1 MASTMVTVIQAEI
14 EETLKRLAEPEFIL
28 AYALYNPD
36 AVPIKFEGPE
46 IFKKKQVV
54 QYAAL
59 ISSLLLRTKIN
70 IRSLPLVP
78 QDTELQTI
86 RIRTARDTELIISHV
101 SDNFM
106 LVIQQCEGRNKQ
118 ATESKEE
125 VKEVQLTIV
134 KLLENP
140 VSQAGQITIPK

>member
-1 MASTMVTVIQAEI
+1 M
-14 EETLKRLAEPEFIL
+14 
-28 AYALYNPD
+28 
-36 AVPIKFEGPE
+36 
-46 IFKKKQVV
+46 
-54 QYAAL
+54 
-59 ISSLLLRTKIN
+59 
-70 IRSLPLVP
+70 P

-125 VKEVQLTIV
+125 VKEV
-134 KLLENP
+134 
-140 VSQAGQITIPK
+140 